1 MSATIIT
8 SPPFSKSF
16 TLQLQLTDSTTS
28 SFDMSA
34 LEEVEVPTQS
44 TNLKKQSH
52 SEPSNPDEEVYTI
65 LGTRKATKKIINDD
79 EPLVDTTEALQ
90 LKSKKTERMQKRQQ
104 KKLKKTLVQ
113 SDTKSFLE
121 LPHELLHEVFSY
133 LLPSDMIRLQR
144 LNKATAAFIQE
155 NESTIARQIIQRRYW
170 VLARSLP
177 LPVPLEQ
184 VPPQA
189 QASLQ
194 SQKWQDRLQIHKKP
208 YQHVRSIDPR
218 QFCTCMTCV
227 IAWNTLCVVLD
238 LAHFQKHF
246 NNREPLPTIA
256 RGTDPKWNSD
266 LTSFNAGLVE
276 KAVRSPLHYACI
288 LQTHLATTVGTINRQ
303 YRVGKKTSAPN
314 PKRLY
319 HLSPADVESQTDEFL
334 ERSGPPTL
342 DFPFHRDRYHYIE
355 AYVPNRGWSKMQ
367 GRWMYQYA
375 SPRKVHESDL
385 EWTMRYYKP
394 DPAPVVSKDIE
405 CLTTGAEEMKV

>member
-1 MSATIIT
+1 MSASGTNTPT
-8 SPPFSKSF
+8 S
-16 TLQLQLTDSTTS
+16 
-28 SFDMSA
+28 A
-34 LEEVEVPTQS
+34 EVQTGPGQEAIVQ
-44 TNLKKQSH
+44 
-52 SEPSNPDEEVYTI
+52 PDEEVYTI
-65 LGTRKATKKIINDD
+65 ETRKPTKKIFDDD

-90 LKSKKTERMQKRQQ
+90 LRSKKTERLQKRQQ
-104 KKLKKTLVQ
+104 KRLKKTTVQ

-121 LPHELLHEVFSY
+121 LPHELLHEVLAY
-133 LLPSDMIRLQR
+133 LLPSDIIRLQR
-144 LNKATAAFIQE
+144 LNKATAAFIQD
-155 NESTIARQIIQRRYW
+155 NESIIARDIIQRRYW

-177 LPVPLEQ
+177 LPVPLSQ
-184 VPPQA
+184 VSLPA
-189 QASLQ
+189 RASLQ

-208 YQHVRSIDPR
+208 YQHVRPIDPQ

-238 LAHFQKHF
+238 LAHFQTNF
-246 NNREPLPTIA
+246 NNREPLPIIP

-266 LTSFNAGLVE
+266 LIRLNAEIVE
-276 KAVRSPLHYACI
+276 KAVQSPLHYARI
-288 LQTHLATTVGTINRQ
+288 LEAHLATTVGTINRQ

-319 HLSPADVESQTDEFL
+319 QLSPIDVEDETDVFL

-355 AYVPNRGWSKMQ
+355 AYVPNRGWSKLQ

-385 EWTMRYYKP
+385 EWTMKYYKP
-394 DPAPVVSKDIE
+394 DPAPVTDHGDLEKAIE
-405 CLTTGAEEMKV
+405 EVRLGK